1 MKNIEES
8 VKEKTINWFRLIE
21 QRAINLVK
29 SLKSDKSYQ
38 EHFENDLHNV
48 SANESE
54 NQALISED
62 NESSGC
68 KDFSI
73 NNIFVT

>member
-29 SLKSDKSYQ
+29 SLESDKSYQ
-38 EHFENDLHNV
+38 EHFENDLYKV

-62 NESSGC
+62 KESNGC